1 MRILHIY
8 IFLIILLTIC
18 SCSNQSASEQNSI
31 ARAESLINNHSDSVL
46 AILDSIDIE
55 QLGPQKAYA
64 YYLKGK
70 AKLDLHNYPEAM
82 DAFLHAEKCAEQT
95 GNDSVLALSRVGMMN
110 LYDSICDINEKGHYA
125 VKACEVYEKYHD
137 YDNMYAILSGF
148 TNYHAPEDRPAI
160 HADKIKHYASILND
174 NDTTRCYFYADTL
187 ERRSE
192 RLYRQLEN
200 FNSPDVTSW
209 LMIDGLKGFNPYNL
223 SEKIKNDDGW
233 REDISSDSAN
243 ISAKNAHLVAWLLWE
258 QGLDENANDFITYY
272 REEYRE
278 PIINQTFD
286 TINKRLIPYVSFRL
300 KDRRR
305 KEFRS
310 TFQEDVRAVVVR
322 FNYEEVLMREQTIRF
337 QRVVIILISA
347 LAIAVMSAIAIY
359 IRTATIRRRR
369 RQEQDMLTASELRTA
384 LHDLEEL
391 HLNTLSHLCDT
402 YYENYAN
409 ESVKSKAARDT
420 LRAIS
425 ELASSDD
432 FVTRLEKHLD
442 DTADG
447 LMSCLRAEM
456 PDLKESD
463 TRLFLYNALGLSI
476 PSMCLMLGERREVIY
491 NRRLRLRARIRE
503 VAPTHMEIFLN
514 YLR

>member
-1 MRILHIY
+1 MQFSHHK
-8 IFLIILLTIC
+8 FILLILVLLIC
-18 SCSNQSASEQNSI
+18 SCSGSE
-31 ARAESLINNHSDSVL
+31 D
-46 AILDSIDIE
+46 LD
-55 QLGPQKAYA
+55 AYT

-70 AKLDLHNYPEAM
+70 AKLDLHNYPDAM
-82 DAFLHAEKCAEQT
+82 EAFLHAEKQAEKA

-110 LYDSICDINEKGHYA
+110 LCDSICDINEKGHYA
-125 VKACEVYEKYHD
+125 VKACEIYEKYHD
-137 YDNMYAILSGF
+137 YDNMYAILSYF
-148 TNYHAPEDRPAI
+148 TKHIAPNERPVI

-192 RLYRQLEN
+192 RLYMQLEHI
-200 FNSPDVTSW
+200 NSPDVTSW
-209 LMIDGLKGFNPYNL
+209 IVIDGLNPFNPYSL
-223 SEKIKNDDGW
+223 SEKIKNDNGW

-243 ISAKNAHLVAWLLWE
+243 ISAKHAHLVARLLWD
-258 QGLDENANDFITYY
+258 QGLDENANDFINYY

-286 TINKRLIPYVSFRL
+286 TVNRQFILYVSFRL
-300 KDRRR
+300 NDGK
-305 KEFRS
+305 KEEFRS
-310 TFQEDVRAVVVR
+310 TFQEDVRAAVTR
-322 FNYEEVLMREQTIRF
+322 FHYEEVLMREQTIRF
-337 QRVVIILISA
+337 QRIVIILISA
-347 LAIAVMSAIAIY
+347 LALAIVSAIAIY

-420 LRAIS
+420 LKAIS

-442 DTADG
+442 DTADS
-447 LMSCLRAEM
+447 LMSSLRAEM

-463 TRLFLYNALGLSI
+463 MRLFLYNALGLSI
-476 PSMCLMLGERREVIY
+476 PSMCMMLSERREVIY

-503 VAPTHMEIFLN
+503 VAPPHMEIFLN

>member
-1 MRILHIY
+1 MQFSYHK
-8 IFLIILLTIC
+8 FILLILVLLSC
-18 SCSNQSASEQNSI
+18 SCSGSE
-31 ARAESLINNHSDSVL
+31 D
-46 AILDSIDIE
+46 LD
-55 QLGPQKAYA
+55 AYN

-82 DAFLHAEKCAEQT
+82 EAFLNAEKCAEQT

-137 YDNMYAILSGF
+137 YDNMYAILSDF
-148 TNYHAPEDRPAI
+148 TNYITPEERLAT
-160 HADKIKHYASILND
+160 HADKIKHYASILN
-174 NDTTRCYFYADTL
+174 NDTTRCYFYANTF

-243 ISAKNAHLVAWLLWE
+243 ISAKNAHLVTRLLWE
-258 QGLDENANDFITYY
+258 QGLDENANDFINYY

-286 TINKRLIPYVSFRL
+286 TINQQVISYVSFRF
-300 KDRRR
+300 KGDIRD
-305 KEFRS
+305 EFSS
-310 TFQEDVRAVVVR
+310 TFQEDVRAAVVR

-369 RQEQDMLTASELRTA
+369 HQEQDMLTASELRTA

>member
-1 MRILHIY
+1 MQFSYHK
-8 IFLIILLTIC
+8 FILLILVLLSC
-18 SCSNQSASEQNSI
+18 SCSGSE
-31 ARAESLINNHSDSVL
+31 D
-46 AILDSIDIE
+46 LD
-55 QLGPQKAYA
+55 AYN

-82 DAFLHAEKCAEQT
+82 EAFLNAEKCAEQT

-137 YDNMYAILSGF
+137 YDNMYAILSDF
-148 TNYHAPEDRPAI
+148 TNYITPEERLAT

-174 NDTTRCYFYADTL
+174 NDTTRCYFYANTF

-243 ISAKNAHLVAWLLWE
+243 ISAKNAHLVTRLLWE
-258 QGLDENANDFITYY
+258 QGLDENANDFINYY

-286 TINKRLIPYVSFRL
+286 TINQQVISYVSFR
-300 KDRRR
+300 
-305 KEFRS
+305 FSS
-310 TFQEDVRAVVVR
+310 TFQEDVRAAVVR

-369 RQEQDMLTASELRTA
+369 HQEQDMLTASELRTA